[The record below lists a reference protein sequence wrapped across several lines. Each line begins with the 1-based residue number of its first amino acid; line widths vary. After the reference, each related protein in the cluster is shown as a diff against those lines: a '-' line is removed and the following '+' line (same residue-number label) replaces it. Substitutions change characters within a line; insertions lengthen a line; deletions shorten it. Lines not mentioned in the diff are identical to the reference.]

1 MPADEQWIVDTTCGR
16 HFQWSAPDYESL
28 LQSLHFGGYKAK
40 FIMPLT
46 EYNELTAFRTEL
58 ERELKESA

>member
-1 MPADEQWIVDTTCGR
+1 MPAETQYIVDTECGR
-16 HFQWSAPDYESL
+16 HFQWSAPDYDFL
-28 LQSLHFGGYKAK
+28 LRDLQFRGYTAK

-46 EYNELTAFRTEL
+46 EYNELTAFREEA